1 MAKQLNLLSFFGKRP
16 NVAIINKKEQHI
28 VRNILDD
35 ILRQVEKN
43 VDADKISTRKRNANN
58 NIKDLIMT
66 NEKIKIWKKEFPF
79 WDTEDGKVIINS
91 HLNFYSFINFF
102 SHEEC
107 LEISCCFLF
116 PFSLYELKV
125 GYLFFFTDFFFF

>member
-1 MAKQLNLLSFFGKRP
+1 MTKQLNLFSFFGKRP

-28 VRNILDD
+28 MRNILDD

-58 NIKDLIMT
+58 NISDLIMT
-66 NEKIKIWKKEFPF
+66 NEKIKIWKKEFTF

-91 HLNFYSFINFF
+91 H
-102 SHEEC
+102 
-107 LEISCCFLF
+107 
-116 PFSLYELKV
+116 
-125 GYLFFFTDFFFF
+125 